1 MNLLSKNLETGDY
14 KREKYIEAI
23 KNADIQ
29 EQGKI
34 SIPIDQ
40 NKTLTFTATHLAEI
54 QEILKLKQS

>member
-1 MNLLSKNLETGDY
+1 MRANDY